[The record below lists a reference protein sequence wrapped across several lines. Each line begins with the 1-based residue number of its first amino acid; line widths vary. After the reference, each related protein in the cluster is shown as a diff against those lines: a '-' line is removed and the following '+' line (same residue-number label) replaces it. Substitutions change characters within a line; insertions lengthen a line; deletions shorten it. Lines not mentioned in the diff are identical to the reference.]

1 MGALGGASYQLRSIS
16 ITYFERKTTSSINL
30 GYAPL
35 PFPSITLCNINPIR
49 LNKLDLASDDMKDFV
64 ESVKPDRDYEDRR
77 RRRRSV
83 SKRQVGML
91 ILTII
96 SMVIL

>member
-1 MGALGGASYQLRSIS
+1 MGALGGAIYQLRSIS
-16 ITYFERKTTSSINL
+16 ITYFERKTTSLITL

-49 LNKLDLASDDMKDFV
+49 LDKLDLASDDMKDFV

-91 ILTII
+91 ITII